1 MKYCEQRIPDRDPQ
15 KWTMGQLKDFGRIRL
30 SSHFF
35 MRDML
40 YSEVASVHGIRNVPD
55 KPRLA
60 VEVGHS
66 LCETLL
72 EPLLATFGH
81 VAIRSAYRSAALHER
96 RSKYRNM
103 ASIEKNCARHIG
115 DLLDKND
122 KMSGTACVVIPW
134 FVEYLAARADMSWK
148 AMAWWIHDHLPYS
161 EVMFFHSQDFK
172 HGAFNIRWHESDIRR
187 SIKSTVHGSLTKRP
201 RPKSAPGAH
210 ASEYPGFPTLKPWD
224 SHYPDRPTSLDTSHC
239 AIDSGFMD

>member
-1 MKYCEQRIPDRDPQ
+1 MMKYCEQRIPDGDPQ
-15 KWTMGQLKDFGRIRL
+15 KWTMGQLEDFGRIRL

-66 LCETLL
+66 LCESLL

-81 VAIRSAYRSAALHER
+81 VAIRSAYRSGALHER
-96 RSKYRNM
+96 GSKHRNM
-103 ASIEKNCARHIG
+103 ASIEKNRARHIG

-122 KMSGTACVVIPW
+122 KMGATACVVIPW
-134 FVEYLAARADMSWK
+134 FVQYLEARADMSWWIYTGRIPGEAFGVFRWRCALFGACRKPTCHK
-148 AMAWWIHDHLPYS
+148 A
-161 EVMFFHSQDFK
+161 FRQ
-172 HGAFNIRWHESDIRR
+172 
-187 SIKSTVHGSLTKRP
+187 
-201 RPKSAPGAH
+201 
-210 ASEYPGFPTLKPWD
+210 PWFR
-224 SHYPDRPTSLDTSHC
+224 DRHTGGVIGGLLVWGP
-239 AIDSGFMD
+239 